1 MSSSAVSTLL
11 QVIAGLG
18 LLNVWLVRPKSAT
31 AFRGGSSQTLREE
44 FVTYGLPEWCF
55 YAVGG
60 AKIVAAVLLIIGIW
74 VPQVVVPAALVVAA
88 LMVGA
93 LAMHVKVK
101 DPLTKSVPALL
112 MLALVVGIVLL
123 RRV

>member
-1 MSSSAVSTLL
+1 MSSSAISALL

-31 AFRGGSSQTLREE
+31 AYRGGSAQTLKEE
-44 FVTYGLPEWCF
+44 FTTYGLPEWC
-55 YAVGG
+55 YYGVGA
-60 AKIVAAVLLIIGIW
+60 AKIVSAVLLIIGIW

-88 LMVGA
+88 LMIGA
-93 LAMHVKVK
+93 LAMHMKVK

-112 MLALVVGIVLL
+112 MLVLVVGIVLL
-123 RRV
+123 R